1 MAIRAS
7 AHRLRA
13 STIQFRMDLDTAMG
27 KAARWAIVGSLIAA
41 SLGFVEEPN
50 DLLSVVVVH
59 LSAIVAFGFLLTVTL
74 GAGSDTLAGGRSD
87 TTGSRFAR
95 AAAVVAIVTGVALVI
110 TLVSSSALG
119 YEVSLQFLL
128 VLSALDIAWV
138 VAATYY
144 GLRWRLG
151 ELGGLAGGTAIAVMC
166 VWSIWGYLDQV
177 GFTDSGGWL
186 VDADA
191 LNRLVFP
198 LDVAAAVIAVSAL
211 WIGARHTTAQRKPQS

>member
-1 MAIRAS
+1 MAIWAS
-7 AHRLRA
+7 AHRRRA
-13 STIQFRMDLDTAMG
+13 STIPFRMDLDTAMG
-27 KAARWAIVGSLIAA
+27 KAARWAIVGGLVAA
-41 SLGFVEEPN
+41 SLGFVEEPT
-50 DLLSVVVVH
+50 DLLTVAVVH
-59 LSAIVAFGFLLTVTL
+59 LSAIVTFGFLLTVTL
-74 GAGSDTLAGGRSD
+74 RAGADTLAAGRSD

-166 VWSIWGYLDQV
+166 VWSIWRYLDQV
-177 GFTDSGGWL
+177 GFTGSGGWL